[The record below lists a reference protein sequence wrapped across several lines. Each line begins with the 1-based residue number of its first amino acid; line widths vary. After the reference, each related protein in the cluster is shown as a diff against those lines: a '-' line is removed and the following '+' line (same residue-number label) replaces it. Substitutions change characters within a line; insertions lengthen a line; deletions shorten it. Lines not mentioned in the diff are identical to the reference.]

1 MAYDDKADRKHEN
14 GNASA
19 YKSGYQLLDPPNR
32 NLAYL
37 LRQEAAGHKAAP
49 LPEPCRGHGAR
60 SPVSRQGDTVSAMQ
74 PRMIGLRY
82 AGIAVAAV
90 LATLAVSAGH
100 RASGQT
106 KAATATKPATAICQR
121 ATFHVIVDVGH
132 TVDVPGAISAR
143 GIAEYAF
150 NLQLGQDIKQALTD
164 AGFIGA
170 VLLITAAAPPEGLIQ
185 RAIKANSM
193 PADLFIAIHHDSV
206 PDALL
211 QNWEYEGQQQ
221 HFNDDYPGYALF
233 ISNDNPEHAG
243 SLLFGHLLGMAL
255 QARGLHYTPHYTLP
269 LMGNRRRELLDAEAG
284 VYRYDQLIVLRMTHM
299 PAVLLE
305 AGSIVN
311 RQEEVLLASPERRAL
326 TSAAVV
332 AAVEEFCAAR
342 AQLVTKRVRTA
353 R

>member
-1 MAYDDKADRKHEN
+1 M
-14 GNASA
+14 
-19 YKSGYQLLDPPNR
+19 
-32 NLAYL
+32 
-37 LRQEAAGHKAAP
+37 
-49 LPEPCRGHGAR
+49 
-60 SPVSRQGDTVSAMQ
+60 M
-74 PRMIGLRY
+74 GLRH
-82 AGIAVAAV
+82 AGIAAAAV

-106 KAATATKPATAICQR
+106 KVAITAKPAAASCQR
-121 ATFHVIVDVGH
+121 ATFRVVVDVGH
-132 TVDVPGAISAR
+132 TVAVPGAVSAR
-143 GIAEYAF
+143 GVPEYAF
-150 NLQLGQDIKQALTD
+150 NLQLGRDIKQALAD
-164 AGFIGA
+164 AGFASA

-193 PADLFIAIHHDSV
+193 PADLFVAVHHDSV

-211 QNWEYEGQQQ
+211 RTWQYQDQEQ

-233 ISNDNPEHAG
+233 ISNDNPEHTA

-284 VYRYDQLIVLRMTHM
+284 VYRYDQLIVLRMTRM

-311 RQEEVLLASPERRAL
+311 RPEEVELASPERRTL
-326 TSAAVV
+326 TSAAIV
-332 AAVEEFCAAR
+332 AAVEEFCATR
-342 AQLVTKRVRTA
+342 AQQTTRKGRAVR
-353 R
+353 